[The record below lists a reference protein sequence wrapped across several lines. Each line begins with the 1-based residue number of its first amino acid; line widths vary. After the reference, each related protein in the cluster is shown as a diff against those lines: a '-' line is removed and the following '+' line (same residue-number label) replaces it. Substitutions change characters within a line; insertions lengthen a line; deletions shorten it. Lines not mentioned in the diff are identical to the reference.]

1 MHDLSG
7 HLPYNSFT
15 RHLKETFGC
24 RVYKISV
31 DAGFTCPT
39 RDGSK
44 GTGGCLYC
52 DEEGSRAVYCD
63 PEKSIPEQVS
73 EGIAFVKRRYNAEK
87 FIVYF
92 QPYTNTY
99 APVDTL
105 KKIYDQALCHEDII
119 GISIGTRPDCVDEA
133 VLDLLAAYNA
143 DYYLWMEYGL
153 QSACNKTLEWLDRG
167 HDVESFVHAVGLT
180 QKHSIRIC
188 AHVILGLPHESG
200 EEMFRSAALLNDLG
214 IDGVKI
220 HSLYIARDAPIAHL
234 YNRGEIELLT
244 LDRYVDIVI
253 AYLERLKPEI
263 LIHRVTGEARAAKM
277 IAPGWARNKMH
288 VINLIRKRMKERNTY
303 QGKRY
308 KEQLYEKRSSQ

>member
-1 MHDLSG
+1 MRDLYG

-44 GTGGCLYC
+44 GTEGCLYC
-52 DEEGSRAVYCD
+52 DEEGSRAAYCD

-87 FIVYF
+87 FIAYF

-99 APVDTL
+99 APVATL
-105 KKIYDQALCHEDII
+105 KSLYDQALDHENII
-119 GISIGTRPDCVDEA
+119 GLSIGTRPDCVDEA
-133 VLDLLAAYNA
+133 VLDLLSTYN
-143 DYYLWMEYGL
+143 DHYYMWIEYGL
-153 QSACNKTLEWLDRG
+153 QSACNKTLEWLNRG
-167 HDVESFVHAVGLT
+167 HDVKSFVRAVELT
-180 QKHSIRIC
+180 QKRSIRIC

-200 EEMFRSAALLNDLG
+200 EEMFRSADLLSALG
-214 IDGVKI
+214 VDGVKI
-220 HSLYIARDAPIAHL
+220 HSLYIARNAPIAQC

-244 LDRYVDIVI
+244 LDQYVDTVI

-263 LIHRVTGEARAAKM
+263 LIHRVTGEAPAAKM
-277 IAPGWARNKMH
+277 IAPEWARNKLH
-288 VINLIRKRMKERNTY
+288 VINLIGKRMREKGIY
-303 QGKRY
+303 QGKQY
-308 KEQLYEKRSSQ
+308 KEQIDEKESS